1 MKKTLTINLS
11 GFAWTINDDAYLL
24 LKEYLDELEASF
36 SSSDEKEILND
47 IEARISELFAE
58 RLGKLRNVVEAANV
72 EYVIS
77 VLGRVS
83 DFSEVDSATDTADKK
98 RSRRFYRDPDNK
110 IVGGVAAGLA
120 AYFGWNVTA
129 MRVIFV
135 LLGVFFFQY
144 TLPIYLIVWL
154 VTSEAK
160 TSAQKLEMY
169 GDDVTVDNIKNIK
182 TRLEENMPDASKVQ
196 SFGVRAVRLLG
207 QILKWCVIIFGGF
220 IGICVAATCIFA
232 IISLLVAL
240 IAFIALPAE
249 FPELL
254 SPWSIQLF
262 VSLLLF
268 CLLPLVG
275 SIWLIVRL
283 LSKKTPAK
291 NRSWLAWTMF
301 IVWMLSIFA
310 MIHSAI
316 KLASIADGRDAFNAA
331 VRNFIVDDSG
341 MYISEPRQVTAFNA
355 VSVSHAVNVNL
366 ATSDSCR
373 VRVEAGSFDL
383 SSIKTEV
390 KDSILYI
397 YDLGGSR
404 RHGSVEVE
412 VALPCLRMLDIESAS
427 NVEGKNLQVAPTFEV
442 TANSASNAE
451 LELLPTEVVSV
462 HVGGASKVDVSG
474 VADSLFLRVNGASK
488 ADLADLRVRKADV
501 QTRAAS
507 KSEVWASDALY
518 YDVQGASKLEYKGLP
533 QISGTSEGF
542 SSVVADND

>member
-11 GFAWTINDDAYLL
+11 GVVWTINDDAYLL
-24 LKEYLDELEASF
+24 LKNYLDELEASF
-36 SSSDEKEILND
+36 SSDDEKEILCD

-58 RLGKLRNVVEAANV
+58 RLGKRRNVVEAADV

-83 DFSEVDSATDTADKK
+83 DFSEADTAANNSDKK
-98 RSRRFYRDPDNK
+98 HSRRFYRDPDNK

-120 AYFGWNVTA
+120 AYFGWNLTA

-135 LLGVFFFQY
+135 VLGVLFFQY

-196 SFGVRAVRLLG
+196 SLGARTVRLLG
-207 QILKWCVIIFGGF
+207 QVFKWCVIILGGF
-220 IGICVAATCIFA
+220 IGICVASTCILSILA
-232 IISLLVAL
+232 LLIAL
-240 IAFIALPAE
+240 VAFIALPAE
-249 FPELL
+249 FPELMT
-254 SPWSIQLF
+254 PWTMLLY

-268 CLLPLVG
+268 CLLPLIG

-283 LSKKTPAK
+283 LSKKSSTK
-291 NRSWLAWTMF
+291 NRSWLAWSMF
-301 IVWMLSIFA
+301 VVWIISIFT
-310 MIHSAI
+310 MIFSVL
-316 KLASIADGRDAFNAA
+316 KLAPSTETHSII
-331 VRNFIVDDSG
+331 RNFVVDDSG
-341 MYISEPRQVTAFNA
+341 MYISEPRQVGAFNA

-366 ATSDSCR
+366 ATSDTCR
-373 VRVEAGSFDL
+373 VRVKANTFQL
-383 SSIKTEV
+383 SNIKTEV

-397 YDLGGSR
+397 YSLGERTGR
-404 RHGSVEVE
+404 AEVD

-427 NVEGKNLQVAPTFEV
+427 NVEGTNLRVAPTFEI
-442 TANSASNAE
+442 TANSASKAE
-451 LELLPTEVVSV
+451 LELLPTETVSV
-462 HVGGASKVDVSG
+462 HVGEASKVELSG

-501 QTRAAS
+501 QVRAAS
-507 KSEVWASDALY
+507 MAEVWASDALY
-518 YDVQGASKLEYKGLP
+518 YDVQGASKFEYKGMPRL
-533 QISGTSEGF
+533 SGKSEDF
-542 SSVVADND
+542 SSVVADKD